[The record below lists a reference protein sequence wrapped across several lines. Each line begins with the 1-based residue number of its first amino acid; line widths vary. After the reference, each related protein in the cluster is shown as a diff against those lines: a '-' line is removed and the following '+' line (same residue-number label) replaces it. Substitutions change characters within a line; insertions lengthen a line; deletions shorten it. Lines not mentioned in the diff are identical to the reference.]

1 MNILYIKIFFLSVIF
16 LVSGFSFLQCNSSN
30 KEEVKAPGVYFPL
43 KEGLKWT
50 YINEAPREE
59 TELITVTCTK
69 NTAIGEFELDKFP
82 FFANLNSS
90 DTKTNISADDS
101 GNVYIKNS
109 SMTSASLLVPAGS
122 LISAGYTWKYND
134 LLNASLT
141 SKPEKVKTE
150 AGEYECIYIIF
161 TEGFTFSFEM
171 WLAKGKGIV
180 KWGAN
185 RTNPPKP
192 FLTYYVLKEISE

>member
-1 MNILYIKIFFLSVIF
+1 MI
-16 LVSGFSFLQCNSSN
+16 VSGVTFLQCNSSIKTEKN
-30 KEEVKAPGVYFPL
+30 DVKSPDVYFPL

-50 YINEAPREE
+50 YINEAPRDESV
-59 TELITVTCTK
+59 LIKVSCSK
-69 NTAIGEFELDKFP
+69 NAAGDFELDKFP
-82 FFANLNSS
+82 FFDNLHNS
-90 DTKTNISADDS
+90 DTKTAISTDAS

-109 SMTSASLLVPAGS
+109 SMSSASLLVPAES
-122 LISAGYTWKYND
+122 LFSGDYQWKYNE
-134 LLNASLT
+134 LLNAYLT
-141 SKPEKVKTE
+141 SKLNKVKTE
-150 AGEYECIYIIF
+150 FGEFDCIYILF

-192 FLTYYVLKEISE
+192 FLTYYVLKEFSE